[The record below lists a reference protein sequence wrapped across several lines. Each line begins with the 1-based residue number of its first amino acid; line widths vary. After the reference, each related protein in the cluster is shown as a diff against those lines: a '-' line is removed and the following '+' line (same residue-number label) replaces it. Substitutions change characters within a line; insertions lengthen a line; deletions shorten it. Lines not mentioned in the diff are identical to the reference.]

1 METLPLFLDK
11 IVGEAAAIIISVSAV
26 LIFGEIVP
34 QAIFL
39 KYALPI
45 GSFLMPMIWGLIG
58 LLFILGWPLS
68 KLIDI
73 ILGEDHGTMYQRREL
88 MDLIDMHAEGGGEF
102 DDDGNKVDR
111 DIARLTRM
119 GLHRQYVGNTDD
131 DDKKHKADEKKHKKH
146 APEKKALS
154 ADEARIIR
162 SVLAM
167 NTKVARDVMTPLA
180 KIEALDA
187 NFEITDASLQ
197 ELNKRN
203 LQYFAVRSRRGG
215 FQGVLLATV
224 LIGFNPGSKPLAELL
239 LPLTIMP
246 DDMSLFIA
254 LNTLHRGNVGP
265 MALVCDHDDMT
276 RSLGILT
283 LDDIITEMLKSENED
298 EVLVDV
304 GSDVPDVPIPLRP
317 MHHDN
322 GKGGSSSDG
331 YRNTATRRAAKAAI
345 AGSPLLRGTGTHE
358 DDDDAAV

>member
-1 METLPLFLDK
+1 
-11 IVGEAAAIIISVSAV
+11 
-26 LIFGEIVP
+26 
-34 QAIFL
+34 
-39 KYALPI
+39 
-45 GSFLMPMIWGLIG
+45 
-58 LLFILGWPLS
+58 
-68 KLIDI
+68 
-73 ILGEDHGTMYQRREL
+73 
-88 MDLIDMHAEGGGEF
+88 
-102 DDDGNKVDR
+102 
-111 DIARLTRM
+111 M